1 MYHYAEKRI
10 EMVAKNG
17 KFQEEI
23 TDKEVNNGKVNIQK
37 KIYQGI
43 VDKGKLRKK
52 KVIFMPKLEYIEP
65 GYESYAC
72 SKPSLPKKTR
82 RKRKKNKTKK
92 ERRHSN
98 KNRNI
103 KK

>member
-10 EMVAKNG
+10 ELVAKNG

-23 TDKEVNNGKVNIQK
+23 TDKQVNNGKVEIQK

-52 KVIFMPKLEYIEP
+52 KVMFMPKLEYIEP

-82 RKRKKNKTKK
+82 RKKNKTK
-92 ERRHSN
+92 RQSN
-98 KNRNI
+98 KNRNRRN
-103 KK
+103 